1 MTELGL
7 CHNANFPETR
17 LTAAA
22 VDRYRPQH
30 ARTITYWSEDL
41 GFYRGTLESCREL
54 ARLGVTNLVVFNTE
68 AYAGALRNTELMA
81 ERLHAFLKLAQDEY
95 GSPVHAIEPL
105 NEIDTPNWDD
115 GEGGPLTAE
124 LILEYTYR
132 AHSIAMD
139 MFGVETLGPSFLG
152 GPSSELPRAVLG
164 ALAADG
170 RIQTASFHMYGRS
183 VGGQPSA
190 RWLFGTVEEGIA
202 ELERYIGKMRIDLT
216 EGGCWTLLD
225 GLGEEAQRRFV
236 EALCAFQH
244 PRVRRNYLFAY
255 NDACCSTA
263 EREQGKDFGLEDDTG
278 RLKLA
283 ALAFRGGL

>member
-7 CHNANFPETR
+7 CHNANYAETR
-17 LTAAA
+17 LTTDA
-22 VDRYRPQH
+22 VERYRPRH
-30 ARTITYWSEDL
+30 ARTITYWSDDL
-41 GFYRGTLESCREL
+41 RYYRRTLESCREL
-54 ARLGVTNLVVFNTE
+54 AAHGVTNLVVFNTE
-68 AYAGALRNTELMA
+68 AFGGAIKDIDLMA

-95 GSPVHAIEPL
+95 DSPVHAIEPL

-115 GEGGPLTAE
+115 GAGGPLTTD

-132 AHSIAMD
+132 VHSVATE
-139 MFGVETLGPSFLG
+139 MFEVETLGPSFLG
-152 GPSSELPRAVLG
+152 GPSSELPVAVLG

-170 RIQTASFHMYGRS
+170 RIKTAAFHMYGRS
-183 VGGQPSA
+183 VGDEPSPG
-190 RWLFGTVEEGIA
+190 WLFGTVEQGIA
-202 ELERYIGKMRIDLT
+202 ELEQHIGDMQVDLT
-216 EGGCWTLLD
+216 EGGCWTVFD

-255 NDACCSTA
+255 NDACCSPG
-263 EREQGKDFGLEDDTG
+263 ELEVGKDFGLEDVTG

-283 ALAFRGGL
+283 AAAFRGDL